1 MSKVTMQDI
10 ADALGVS
17 RISVWKA
24 LTNRPGISDSLR
36 QQVLVKAASMGYAAS
51 ERANA
56 RPLGKR
62 TFAVAVA
69 RPESSMFWMQI
80 IHHAAKELSAR
91 WTGSWCSTCTTRSC

>member
-36 QQVLVKAASMGYAAS
+36 QQVLVKAAAMGYTAS

-56 RPLGKR
+56 RPRLGDR
-62 TFAVAVA
+62 VGDQLCHAPNVAGPV
-69 RPESSMFWMQI
+69 RPVRPPRPAAPPA
-80 IHHAAKELSAR
+80 HA
-91 WTGSWCSTCTTRSC
+91 GG